1 MPRIYLSPSLQEGN
15 PTVLGI
21 SEEELM
27 NRVADA
33 MEPYLRSNGI
43 EFTRNRP
50 DMTLS
55 QVIVESN
62 QGNYD
67 LHLALHSNASP
78 ESLAGRLRGTDVYY
92 YEPSAAGRQAATVL
106 ANHFKEIYP
115 DPSLVKAVP
124 TTSLAEVSRTRAPAV
139 LMELAYHDNLEDAQW
154 LADNIDAIARN
165 IVQGLDIYF
174 GLPFVDASAPRMG
187 TVATDRGSLNI
198 RSRPDL
204 TASILTSAPK
214 GAPITILGQ
223 WRDWYIV
230 NYNGVDGYAASR
242 YIQV

>member
-33 MEPYLRSNGI
+33 MEPYLRSSGI

-55 QVIVESN
+55 QVIAESN

-67 LHLALHSNASP
+67 LPLALHSNAAP
-78 ESLAGRLRGTDVYY
+78 EHLAGLLQGTDVYY
-92 YEPSAAGRQAATVL
+92 YEPSAAGRQAAAVL

-139 LMELAYHDNLEDAQW
+139 LMELAYHDNPEDAQW
-154 LADNIDAIARN
+154 LADNTDAIARN
-165 IVQGLDIYF
+165 IVQGLTIYF
-174 GLPFVDASAPRMG
+174 GIPFVDASAPRKG

-204 TASILTSAPK
+204 TAPILAAAPK
-214 GAPITILGQ
+214 GAPITVLGQ
-223 WRDWYIV
+223 WRDWYVI